1 MVGRQKFT
9 SELTDAPNLR
19 HSGVVRNGRFFDM
32 RGMLPPSEARMRMC
46 VMQVGEGGQRERPA
60 QRPQGG
66 LGEDGGLADAQPTL
80 RAEPNLT
87 PPDKSYFFEAA

>member
-19 HSGVVRNGRFFDM
+19 HSGVVAEREVFDM

-46 VMQVGEGGQRERPA
+46 VMQVGQARAVTYP
-60 QRPQGG
+60 G
-66 LGEDGGLADAQPTL
+66 LG
-80 RAEPNLT
+80 
-87 PPDKSYFFEAA
+87 